1 MAEKKIKVFWL
12 SAELAPLAKTGGLG
26 DVAGA
31 LPPALVRLGVDVRL
45 VLPYYGSIKTKAK
58 LLMKSLVIP
67 DGLRPAKVDV
77 YLTILPGTKI
87 PVYLIK
93 HNLFS
98 SRLVY
103 TRINDF
109 DRFSLWT
116 RAALALLPNLD
127 FIPDIIHL
135 HDWHAALAVHFLPEF
150 KQIYPAIFAKTKILY
165 TIHSLPNKGYDKGT
179 KINPMAE
186 GLVGADYINTV
197 SPTYAREI
205 LTKEYGA
212 GLENILLRRRK
223 VLSGILNG
231 LDVKLFNPRT
241 DKYIKYKYG
250 PDTLRRKEKNK
261 LALQK
266 ELGLDGGA
274 SHPLLVFVARF
285 RWQKGVDLFSAEL
298 FDSAVGRFGAHFVFL
313 GEGDPKYKKMLQ
325 AMAKKYPRQIKVVC
339 RLDLALAQKLYAAS
353 DFFLMPSRFE
363 PCGLTQMIA
372 MRYGSIPLVRS
383 TGGLKDTVNSRV
395 GYAFKEYSP
404 VVWSRLV
411 LRALDDKKNRPE
423 IYRLKQNAGM
433 RSDFSWNQ
441 SAGEY
446 LKLYRKVIKWK
457 KQ

>member
-1 MAEKKIKVFWL
+1 MADKKIKIFWL

-31 LPPALVRLGVDVRL
+31 LPPALARSGVDIRL
-45 VLPYYGSIKTKAK
+45 VLPYYGFIKTKAK
-58 LLMKSLVIP
+58 LLLRGLAVP
-67 DGLRPAKVDV
+67 DGSGFTKVNV
-77 YLTILPGTKI
+77 YLTFLPGTKI

-93 HNLFS
+93 HALFS
-98 SRLVY
+98 GRSVY
-103 TRINDF
+103 TRTNDF

-116 RAALALLPNLD
+116 RAALALLPSID
-127 FIPDIIHL
+127 FIPDIIHI

-150 KQIYPAIFAKTKILY
+150 KKTYPAIFDRVKILY
-165 TIHSLPNKGYDKGT
+165 TVHSLPNKGYDKKT
-179 KINPMAE
+179 KINPMVE

-212 GLENILLRRRK
+212 GLESILWRRRR

-274 SHPLLVFVARF
+274 SHPLLAFIARF
-285 RWQKGVDLFSAEL
+285 RWQKGVDLFSPEL
-298 FDSAVGRFGAHFVFL
+298 FEVAISRFGAQFVFL
-313 GEGDPKYKKMLQ
+313 GEGDAEYEKILQ
-325 AMAKKYPRQIKVVC
+325 ALARKYPSQVKVVC

-372 MRYGSIPLVRS
+372 MRYGSVPLVRS
-383 TGGLKDTVNSRV
+383 TGGLKDTVDSRV

-404 VVWSRLV
+404 AAWSRLV
-411 LRALDDKKNRPE
+411 LRALADKKSRPE
-423 IYRLKQNAGM
+423 LYRLKQRAGI
-433 RSDFSWNQ
+433 RLNFSWDNPVK
-441 SAGEY
+441 EY

-457 KQ
+457 K